1 MRTVD
6 LSDYE
11 LDQTVAEELQEF
23 EEGQFVEHEEHGA
36 GLIGAL
42 LEESFDFPDAEDDDD
57 EETIEVEASSDNP
70 IYMVALLDGGS
81 VPAEASDLTAIDD
94 LPGDD
99 GEEPDDPEDIDAVA
113 DEIELSP
120 VYDMVDDPHS
130 EEQMEE
136 AQKKYIHQE
145 YAEELGDYIDSGE
158 ASLEEVQSMSVE
170 ELVNVPRIDRAGIV
184 GFRRLPP
191 GWNRKSVLKAW
202 NTLRRKWRT
211 CRARML
217 RHFGNNL
224 AKRWC
229 AVLKDEVY
237 RTTRWRNRW

>member
-6 LSDYE
+6 LSDYDI
-11 LDQTVAEELQEF
+11 DQTTDELAF

-36 GLIGAL
+36 GLIGARL
-42 LEESFDFPDAEDDDD
+42 DESVDFPDPDDPED
-57 EETIEVEASSDNP
+57 ETIEIEGTADDPVF
-70 IYMVALLDGGS
+70 MVALLDGGS
-81 VPAEASDLTAIDD
+81 TPAKANELEAIDD
-94 LPGDD
+94 LPGE
-99 GEEPDDPEDIDAVA
+99 GEDPESGDDIDAIA
-113 DEIELSP
+113 DEVELSP
-120 VYDMVDDPHS
+120 VYDMVDDPQN
-130 EEQMEE
+130 EDQIEE
-136 AQKKYIHQE
+136 AKRKYMHTE
-145 YAEELGDYIDSGE
+145 YAGEIGEWMDENGVGVDEMRDMSADELE
-158 ASLEEVQSMSVE
+158 ANLA
-170 ELVNVPRIDRAGIV
+170 PRIDRAGTI
-184 GFRRLPP
+184 GFKRLPE

-217 RHFGNNL
+217 RHFGNEL

>member
-23 EEGQFVEHEEHGA
+23 EEGQFVEHEEYGA

-42 LEESFDFPDAEDDDD
+42 LEESFDFPDADDPED
-57 EETIEVEASSDNP
+57 ETIEIEASSDDP
-70 IYMVALLDGGS
+70 VYMVALLDGGS
-81 VPAEASDLTAIDD
+81 VPAEASDLTAIDE

-120 VYDMVDDPHS
+120 VYDMVDDPHD
-130 EEQMEE
+130 EEQLEE
-136 AQKKYIHQE
+136 AQKRYVHKE
-145 YAEELGDYIDSGE
+145 YAEEIAEYVEKSGT
-158 ASLEEVQSMSVE
+158 SLKEVEEMSVE
-170 ELVNVPRIDRAGIV
+170 ELRVNVQRIDRAGII

-217 RHFGNNL
+217 RHFGNEL

>member
-6 LSDYE
+6 LSDYD
-11 LDQTVAEELQEF
+11 LHQTIEELQL
-23 EEGQFVEHEEHGA
+23 EEGQFVEHEDEGP
-36 GLIGAL
+36 GLIGAV
-42 LEESFDFPDAEDDDD
+42 LEESFDFPDADDPED
-57 EETIEVEASSDNP
+57 ETIEIDASSDDP
-70 IYMVALLDGGS
+70 VYMVALLDGGS
-81 VPAEASDLTAIDD
+81 VPATEDQLDPIND
-94 LPGDD
+94 LPDEEGDD
-99 GEEPDDPEDIDAVA
+99 VDSPDDIDAIA
-113 DEIELSP
+113 DEVELSP
-120 VYDMVDDPHS
+120 VYDMVDDPHD
-130 EEQMEE
+130 EEEMEK
-136 AQKKYIHQE
+136 AQRKFIHRE
-145 YAEELGDYIDSGE
+145 YAAEISEWMDENDVSVDE
-158 ASLEEVQSMSVE
+158 MRDMSVE
-170 ELVNVPRIDRAGIV
+170 ELRVNVQRIDRAGII

-217 RHFGNNL
+217 RHFGNEL